1 MSRLH
6 GSPSKAFVG
15 AVIQARA
22 MYLKSGSDL
31 FFIFSFKI
39 LYFFMPGYN
48 VQHYIYID
56 NIYWKIYIKN
66 IKIVVLGKLPERKIY
81 RDSLSNRLSASTPIV
96 HKKTNLIR
104 LDDATY
110 KGIVFK
116 YDM

>member
-1 MSRLH
+1 MDPLQKLLPELLSRRGQCISNPDRIYSLF
-6 GSPSKAFVG
+6 SV
-15 AVIQARA
+15 
-22 MYLKSGSDL
+22 LK
-31 FFIFSFKI
+31 FSTS
-39 LYFFMPGYN
+39 LCPGYN

-104 LDDATY
+104 LDDAIY